1 MFGYALSAATYGLLL
16 VGCLTVWRRRL
27 SGSALPSAFA
37 AQLASSVVLTVQ
49 AAGGGVALPAM
60 VASQYLHGL
69 AWCAVLLRCL
79 EASAAGGPV
88 RRGLRALS
96 AAIALLLLCTFA
108 CVEWSRSHV
117 MEEFARRYWLWG
129 ALAISI
135 GGLTLLE
142 QVARNTR
149 SAHQWA
155 LKQVWLAIG
164 GLFAWDLCVYSV
176 SILRGSA
183 APSFWAARGYVFSML
198 GVVMAVG
205 LRRVVVWEAAAFLS
219 PRLALFNA

>member
-16 VGCLTVWRRRL
+16 VGCVTVWRRRL

-37 AQLASSVVLTVQ
+37 AQLASSTVLTVQ

-79 EASAAGGPV
+79 ESAAAGGPV

-96 AAIALLLLCTFA
+96 AVIVLLLLGTFA
-108 CVEWSRSHV
+108 CLEWSRSQI

-135 GGLTLLE
+135 GGLVLLE

-155 LKQVWLAIG
+155 LKQLWLAVG
-164 GLFAWDLCVYSV
+164 GLFAWDLCV
-176 SILRGSA
+176 
-183 APSFWAARGYVFSML
+183 
-198 GVVMAVG
+198 
-205 LRRVVVWEAAAFLS
+205 
-219 PRLALFNA
+219 